1 MPSKMDYVSNL
12 LGDYRPRLR
21 HAQGEMLAIVHFGQH
36 RTVLARRLS
45 DQGCTDRIAFPIRE
59 IVADALNLGSVEVL
73 LAHNHPSGIA
83 EPSINDMAATRR
95 LEQVFRH
102 LHIHLLDHLIIAG
115 DQQYSIQQLR
125 LLDAEPAQFT

>member
-1 MPSKMDYVSNL
+1 MDLMSNL
-12 LGDYRPRLR
+12 LGDYCPQLR
-21 HAQGEMLAIVHFGQH
+21 HARGEMLAIIHLGQH
-36 RTVLARRLS
+36 RTVIARRLS
-45 DQGCTDRIAFPIRE
+45 SQGCLDRITFPIRE
-59 IVADALNLGSVEVL
+59 IVSDALNLGSVEVL

-83 EPSINDMAATRR
+83 EPSMSDMAATRR

-125 LLDAEPAQFT
+125 LLDAGPTQSSQP